1 MNSLK
6 NKNKPMLNIE
16 KKIEEIR
23 QKPEHIRLRYTW
35 GMVAVSMVAVLTIWF
50 VSIKVNFAN
59 FDDNVSG
66 TVNDAK
72 NQFDILESGQSSEE
86 SYVGDGLG
94 DGSDSSS
101 IDDLLEEARKNQESE
116 GDEEGVR

>member
-1 MNSLK
+1 
-6 NKNKPMLNIE
+6 MLNIE
-16 KKIEEIR
+16 QKIEEIR

-59 FDDNVSG
+59 FDDNVNG

-72 NQFDILESGQSSEE
+72 NQFDILESGQSSDE

-94 DGSDSSS
+94 NGNDSSS
-101 IDDLLEEARKNQESE
+101 IDDLLEEARKNQDSE
-116 GDEEGVR
+116 GEEVR

>member
-1 MNSLK
+1 
-6 NKNKPMLNIE
+6 MLNIE

-59 FDDNVSG
+59 FDDNIGS

-94 DGSDSSS
+94 NGSDSSS